1 MRSRSGCGKMAS
13 LRNRY
18 RKRSAALL
26 AAGMIV
32 SLAACGTVEQ
42 ESSSTQEQPSET
54 AVESAQIDTAESGS
68 SNEMDTEQTEIE
80 LSFGDTV
87 MIAVLDGSE
96 TSRAFINMLPLTLTM
111 NRYAD
116 REYYAA
122 LGELPE
128 NGAVIDDFEN
138 GDVTYYTD
146 GKSLAIFFRNADT
159 SSQGGLIRMGRITS
173 DLSLFDTV
181 GESVEVTISLSEGE
195 ADMTDL
201 DFSVFNN
208 VEITGINT
216 SELSTDEQAV
226 LYQQARYCQAMT
238 EADTETMREI
248 TSPDMIFTHMS
259 GRQQTREEYFAD
271 IADGNL
277 QYFTIGIENPVVNI
291 KGSYASVSYTSVL
304 NANAYGARGTYR
316 MAGTHWYEKQG
327 KNWIACNAPEQ

>member
-1 MRSRSGCGKMAS
+1 MSKIYIKLFVLLLSVGMIAS
-13 LRNRY
+13 L
-18 RKRSAALL
+18 A
-26 AAGMIV
+26 V
-32 SLAACGTVEQ
+32 CGTVEQ
-42 ESSSTQEQPSET
+42 PSSSTQEQSSET
-54 AVESAQIDTAESGS
+54 AVESAQIDTAESSS
-68 SNEMDTEQTEIE
+68 SNEADTEQTEIE

-87 MIAVLDGSE
+87 MTAMLDDSE
-96 TSRAFINMLPLTLTM
+96 TSRAFIKMLPLTLTM
-111 NRYAD
+111 NRYAN

-128 NGAVIDDFEN
+128 NGVGIDDFEN
-138 GDVTYYTD
+138 GDVTYYTN
-146 GKSLAIFFRNADT
+146 GKSLAIFFGDEDISNQD
-159 SSQGGLIRMGRITS
+159 GLIRMGRITS

-181 GESVEVTISLSEGE
+181 GDSVEVTISLSESE
-195 ADMTDL
+195 TDMIDF

-216 SELSTDEQAV
+216 SELSDEEQAV

-291 KGSYASVSYTSVL
+291 NGSYASVSYTSVL

-316 MAGTHWYEKQG
+316 IDGTHWYEKQNE
-327 KNWIACNAPEQ
+327 NWIACNTPEQ

>member
-1 MRSRSGCGKMAS
+1 MAS
-13 LRNRY
+13 LNNGY
-18 RKRSAALL
+18 RKLSVVLL

-32 SLAACGTVEQ
+32 SLAACGNAERRKPSAPERALNVTG
-42 ESSSTQEQPSET
+42 SET
-54 AVESAQIDTAESGS
+54 QA
-68 SNEMDTEQTEIE
+68 EQTEIA
-80 LSFGDTV
+80 LAFGDTV
-87 MIAVLDGSE
+87 MTAVLDDNE
-96 TSRAFINMLPLTLTM
+96 TSRAFIKMLPLTLTM

-128 NGAVIDDFEN
+128 SGEAIEDYEN

-146 GKSLAIFFRNADT
+146 GKSLAIFFGNADA
-159 SSQGGLIRMGRITS
+159 SSQNGLIRMGRITS
-173 DLSLFDTV
+173 DLSLFDTA
-181 GESVEVTISLSEGE
+181 GERAEVTISLSAGE
-195 ADMTDL
+195 TDMTDF
-201 DFSVFNN
+201 DFSVFDN
-208 VEITGINT
+208 VEITGIST

-238 EADTETMREI
+238 EADTETMSEI

-277 QYFTIGIENPVVNI
+277 QYFTIGIENPVVHIN
-291 KGSYASVSYTSVL
+291 GSYASVSYTSVL

-316 MAGTHWYEKQG
+316 MDGTHWYEKQG
-327 KNWIACNAPEQ
+327 ENWIACNPPKQ